1 MSSTLK
7 SKAGEPADG
16 MDKKVRADEGDFEDN
31 DLQARLELEVTAESI
46 DETCSEDTS
55 EDAEEEWP
63 TQKAARHYVLTPLN
77 IKVDNRSWTEIF
89 LDFIDDEDMK
99 NSIKDFVS
107 VQGRRSHP
115 KAIEDVDA
123 FLSSTKK
130 DWADHDPKIT
140 AYWSEFKTQLS
151 ELLGPEFDER
161 FLVKPSGPLSAV
173 LVVVWHYPTY
183 MTKKQFWGHVMDK
196 SNPSLQVQ
204 YRKIGPNRSVLT
216 SNRIPIRKAYSRSAS
231 EEFSSLPNW
240 DKIEEVCLKFQ
251 RDLNAE
257 SPFLIVVGTE
267 NNSTIERLVEV
278 GLDYERVWVPINL
291 NTVALYAEEP
301 QILIVRHKDTGAI
314 RQMVFSSFHSQ
325 TFYYAAPIP
334 NLVAYH
340 DLLWNAVLEFAGL
353 YIKSENSFTTLVRA
367 VEKKNHYR
375 GYGMIKT
382 AVYLRGKELQEK
394 MVFPERVVREIF
406 KKVFETEDVPP
417 LGRSRSHVKR
427 ILDVWTNKGR
437 MTQAASG
444 WRNFPSMR
452 TYYNT
457 MAKIDAL
464 WNTKQVRQLLVKA
477 DRKRISFCEWCK
489 EETVRNPNFQ
499 STSLRDKL
507 DIYESVRAPLS
518 FFESRVLNLKRDYN
532 KNSDCDKRFLG
543 RHVVYYSE
551 ENPRGLRWEGD
562 GGPENDD
569 FDHDTEEHPA
579 VFLGNVLTDKQK
591 RRFQET
597 GSFWPQ
603 PTGHTVSS
611 S

>member
-1 MSSTLK
+1 MSSALK
-7 SKAGEPADG
+7 RKASEPADG
-16 MDKKVRADEGDFEDN
+16 MDKKVRTDEGDFEDN

-46 DETCSEDTS
+46 DETCSEDAS
-55 EDAEEEWP
+55 EDAEEEWS
-63 TQKAARHYVLTPLN
+63 TRKAARHYVLTPLN
-77 IKVDNRSWTEIF
+77 IKVDNRNWAEIF
-89 LDFIDDEDMK
+89 LGFIDDGDIK
-99 NSIKDFVS
+99 DSIKDFIR
-107 VQGRRSHP
+107 VQGRLSHP
-115 KAIEDVDA
+115 NAIEDVDA
-123 FLSSTKK
+123 FLSSTKE

-140 AYWSEFKTQLS
+140 THWSEFKTQLS
-151 ELLGPEFDER
+151 KFLGPEFDER

-173 LVVVWHYPTY
+173 LAVVWHYPTY
-183 MTKKQFWGHVMDK
+183 MTKKPFWGHVMDR

-216 SNRIPIRKAYSRSAS
+216 SDRIPIRKAYSPRAS

-240 DKIEEVCLKFQ
+240 DKIEEACLKFQ
-251 RDLNAE
+251 RDLNAH

-267 NNSTIERLVEV
+267 NNSAVEHLVEV
-278 GLDYERVWVPINL
+278 GPDYETVWVPINL

-301 QILIVRHKDTGAI
+301 KILIVRHKDTGAI

-325 TFYYAAPIP
+325 TFYYSAPIP

-353 YIKSENSFTTLVRA
+353 YIRSQNSFTTLVRA
-367 VEKKNHYR
+367 LEKKPHYR
-375 GYGMIKT
+375 GGGMIKT
-382 AVYLRGKELQEK
+382 AIYLRSKELQEK

-406 KKVFETEDVPP
+406 KKAFETEDVPP

-427 ILDVWTNKGR
+427 ILDVWTRKGR

-452 TYYNT
+452 THYDI

-477 DRKRISFCEWCK
+477 DRRRIGFCEWC
-489 EETVRNPNFQ
+489 EEEAARNPNFHFV
-499 STSLRDKL
+499 SLRDRL
-507 DIYESVRAPLS
+507 DIYNRDHAPLS

-532 KNSDCDKRFLG
+532 NSSDYTKRLLG
-543 RHVVYYSE
+543 HHVVYYSKDT
-551 ENPRGLRWEGD
+551 PGGLRWEGD
-562 GGPENDD
+562 GGPEDDD
-569 FDHDTEEHPA
+569 FDHDAEEHPA
-579 VFLGNVLTDKQK
+579 VFLGNVLTNKRK

-597 GSFWPQ
+597 GSFWP
-603 PTGHTVSS
+603 
-611 S
+611 